1 MTRPIRPF
9 SSVAP
14 RLRAA
19 PRPTRSRVGGFTL
32 IELMVAI
39 ALMAVLA
46 VLGWRGLD
54 SVLRSR
60 ERIVANSDSMRSLSL
75 AFTQM
80 EEDLRRSWSVRLA
93 WPSVQ
98 TVGFQTDPVSG
109 ADSLLLLREG
119 AVESGGQV
127 QRVVYRLRGGVLER
141 GFSVWVPA
149 PDERGATAA
158 EATAIAAEPNWQP
171 LVDGVV
177 ALSMRGWIAERGWL
191 PAAALP
197 MGLTLAADALP
208 VTGVEVALERRGGDR
223 VQRVFPVRD

>member
-1 MTRPIRPF
+1 MTRPILP
-9 SSVAP
+9 SPSVGP
-14 RLRAA
+14 RHRAA
-19 PRPTRSRVGGFTL
+19 PRLTDSRIGGFTL

-39 ALMAVLA
+39 SLMAVLA

-60 ERIVANSDSMRSLSL
+60 ERIVANSDAMRSLSL

-98 TVGFQTDPVSG
+98 TVGFQADPVSG

-127 QRVVYRLRGGVLER
+127 ERVVYRLRGGVLER
-141 GFSVWVPA
+141 GFSVWVPV
-149 PDERGATAA
+149 PDERGAAA
-158 EATAIAAEPNWQP
+158 TGAAAIAPEPTWQP
-171 LVDGVV
+171 LVEGVV

-197 MGLTLAADALP
+197 MSGTLAVDALP
-208 VTGVEVALERRGGDR
+208 VTGVEVALERPGGAR
-223 VQRVFPVRD
+223 VLRVFPVRD

>member
-1 MTRPIRPF
+1 M
-9 SSVAP
+9 
-14 RLRAA
+14 RLPANLLQRA
-19 PRPTRSRVGGFTL
+19 PRPTLLHLLTL
-32 IELMVAI
+32 LEHMHDA
-39 ALMAVLA
+39 
-46 VLGWRGLD
+46 
-54 SVLRSR
+54 VLRSR

-80 EEDLRRSWSVRLA
+80 EEDLRRSWSVRLV

-98 TVGFQTDPVSG
+98 TVGFLADPASG
-109 ADSLLLLREG
+109 GDSLLLLREG

-149 PDERGATAA
+149 PDERGATP
-158 EATAIAAEPNWQP
+158 IAVEPTWQP

-197 MGLTLAADALP
+197 MGVTLAADALP
-208 VTGVEVALERRGGDR
+208 VTGVEVALERAGGDR
-223 VQRVFPVRD
+223 VLRVFPVRD

>member
-1 MTRPIRPF
+1 MTHPVRPAPSIPPSRP
-9 SSVAP
+9 P
-14 RLRAA
+14 GRRAS
-19 PRPTRSRVGGFTL
+19 TRTGGFTL

-60 ERIVANSDSMRSLSL
+60 ERIVANSDAMRSLSL

-98 TVGFQTDPVSG
+98 TVGFQADPASG

-149 PDERGATAA
+149 PDERGATAV
-158 EATAIAAEPNWQP
+158 EATAAAAEPTWQP

-177 ALSMRGWIAERGWL
+177 TLSMRGWIGERGWL

-197 MGLTLAADALP
+197 MGVTLPADALP
-208 VTGVEVALERRGGDR
+208 VTGVEVALERLGGDR
-223 VQRVFPVRD
+223 VLRVFPVRD